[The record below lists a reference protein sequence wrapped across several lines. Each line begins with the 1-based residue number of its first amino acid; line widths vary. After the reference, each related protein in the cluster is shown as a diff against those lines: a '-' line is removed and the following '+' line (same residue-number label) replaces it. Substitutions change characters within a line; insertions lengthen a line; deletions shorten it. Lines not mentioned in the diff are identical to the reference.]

1 MRLNKSHAT
10 EWLRLRVGHYR
21 NVDQTFYDAVGGAE
35 FFSDLVD
42 GFYEGVE
49 TDPVL
54 RPMYPEGDLTDARRH
69 LALFFM
75 QYWGGPKT
83 YQEERGHPRLRM
95 RHAEFVIDSD
105 ARDRWVTH
113 MKTSLDRME
122 VEPGLR
128 EELWSYLVSA
138 AEFLINASD

>member
-1 MRLNKSHAT
+1 
-10 EWLRLRVGHYR
+10 
-21 NVDQTFYDAVGGAE
+21 VDQSFYDAVGGAQ
-35 FFSDLVD
+35 FFADLVE

-54 RPMYPEGDLTDARRH
+54 RPMYPDGDLTDAGRH
-69 LALFFM
+69 LTMFFE

-83 YQEERGHPRLRM
+83 YQEVRGHPRLRM

-113 MKTSLDRME
+113 MKASLDGLE
-122 VEPGLR
+122 LEPHLR
-128 EELWSYLVSA
+128 DELWAYLVSA
-138 AEFLINASD
+138 AEFLINSPAK